1 MFFRFSRQKSF
12 PEKFS
17 QKSFKFMSIHE
28 KRIPRDKTLGSL
40 LNVYYYMLY
49 VLPNFRLLKN
59 FNFESEV
66 TIFNGTIVR
75 SSANYINNVFH

>member
-1 MFFRFSRQKSF
+1 
-12 PEKFS
+12 
-17 QKSFKFMSIHE
+17 MSIHE

>member
-1 MFFRFSRQKSF
+1 
-12 PEKFS
+12 
-17 QKSFKFMSIHE
+17 MSIHK